1 MNRLVL
7 CISIGMAVIVSG
19 CGVELLAT
27 TAVRGEL
34 EAKNAKSAVKQ
45 LNYVKGKMGSINVD
59 QAIQAYR
66 ADKGVNPPSL
76 EALVPTYM
84 AEVPKKADG
93 TAYNYDPVTGKLTD
107 GPISAAPGM
116 SDMQMMEKI
125 KLAINQYG
133 TATGY
138 YPPALDDLYPNYLP
152 QPPRTASGQ
161 QFIYNNQNG
170 YLAHPSQQAVASAE
184 PQQRPRPM
192 GGGAGVGPMGEVMT
206 GIGMQ
211 QQLNSMGSSG
221 ANAAQSRSRG
231 DVNQMSSGHTN
242 QQNQVM
248 DNLGL

>member
-1 MNRLVL
+1 M
-7 CISIGMAVIVSG
+7 
-19 CGVELLAT
+19 
-27 TAVRGEL
+27 
-34 EAKNAKSAVKQ
+34 KQ
-45 LNYVKGKMGSINVD
+45 LNYVKGKVGSINVD

-76 EALVPTYM
+76 EALVPTYL

-93 TAYNYDPVTGKLTD
+93 SAYGYDPTTGKLLDSPVAGTSMVND
-107 GPISAAPGM
+107 TQR
-116 SDMQMMEKI
+116 MQQI
-125 KLAINQYG
+125 QQAIIQYG

-138 YPPALDDLYPNYLP
+138 YPPTLDDLYPNYLP
-152 QPPRTASGQ
+152 QLPRTASGQ
-161 QFIYNNQNG
+161 QFVYNNQNG
-170 YLAHPSQQAVASAE
+170 YLAMPAAQAVAAA
-184 PQQRPRPM
+184 PAAPQRPI

-231 DVNQMSSGHTN
+231 DVNQISSGHTN